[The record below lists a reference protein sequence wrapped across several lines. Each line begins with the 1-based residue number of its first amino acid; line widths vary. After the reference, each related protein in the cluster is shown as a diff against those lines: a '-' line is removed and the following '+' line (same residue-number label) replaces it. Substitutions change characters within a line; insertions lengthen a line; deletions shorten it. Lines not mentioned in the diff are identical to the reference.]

1 MGMFK
6 DLRDM
11 KKMADEMTESMGGKP
26 TLRQTVSDGKEA
38 LAMAQ
43 QQMGQVADMQ
53 LASDPNARTGK
64 ALINAIRDTGMTI
77 NEDPV
82 VEFQMNVTDSDGSV
96 YAVLH
101 SQMVSRLRVGAMQP
115 GAEVQVRIDAAD
127 RDRGPD
133 RLNGGV
139 SRRRLQ

>member
-11 KKMADEMTESMGGKP
+11 KKMADQMTESMGGKP
-26 TLRQTVSDGKEA
+26 TLRDTVRDGKQ
-38 LAMAQ
+38 MMGVAQ
-43 QQMGQVADMQ
+43 QQLSQVQQMQ
-53 LASDPNARTGK
+53 GLANDPNARIGK
-64 ALINAIRDTGMTI
+64 ALINAIRDTGMTV

-101 SQMVSRLRVGAMQP
+101 SQMVSRLRVAAMQP
-115 GAEVQVRIDAAD
+115 GSEVAVRIDPAD
-127 RDRGPD
+127 RNRV
-133 RLNGGV
+133 LIV
-139 SRRRLQ
+139 

>member
-11 KKMADEMTESMGGKP
+11 KKMADQMTESMGGKP
-26 TLRQTVSDGKEA
+26 TLRDTVRDGKQM
-38 LAMAQ
+38 LGVAQ
-43 QQMGQVADMQ
+43 QQLSQVQQMQ
-53 LASDPNARTGK
+53 GLASDPNARTGK

-115 GAEVQVRIDAAD
+115 GSEVAVRIDPAD
-127 RDRGPD
+127 RNRV
-133 RLNGGV
+133 LIV
-139 SRRRLQ
+139 

>member
-1 MGMFK
+1 
-6 DLRDM
+6 M
-11 KKMADEMTESMGGKP
+11 KKMANEMTESMGGRP
-26 TLRQTVSDGKEA
+26 GLRETIRDGKEA
-38 LAMAQ
+38 MAMAQ

-53 LASDPNARTGK
+53 LANDPNARTGR

-101 SQMVSRLRVGAMQP
+101 SQLVSRLRVGAMQP
-115 GAEVQVRIDAAD
+115 GSEVAVRIDPAD
-127 RDRGPD
+127 RNRV
-133 RLNGGV
+133 LIV
-139 SRRRLQ
+139 